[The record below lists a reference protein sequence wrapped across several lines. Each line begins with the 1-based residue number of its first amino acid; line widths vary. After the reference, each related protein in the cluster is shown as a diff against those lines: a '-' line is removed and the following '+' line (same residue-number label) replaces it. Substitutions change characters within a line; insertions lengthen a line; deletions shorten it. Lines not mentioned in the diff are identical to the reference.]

1 MIWSVVWWIHEV
13 LIRSVFMWGQCFV
26 AGSTGCAELG
36 VVQGHVNELLL
47 QEPRQVLCTTWRK
60 AQNGPHVERLELEF
74 QFLLPVSEK
83 CVKYGEPKHSR
94 SFLVQ
99 KPKPAWEKHSDVGW
113 PLLIPSGFGQFENG
127 DVFTSQTD
135 PSEGSKHGLCCVRG
149 GSITPCST
157 QLKTPGFFGRGT
169 RWDPFSGK
177 INHRSCRAGEFLCP
191 HPPAEKTL
199 PSVSMLPFLPL
210 RQDFLLQPNSKCFI
224 NSSSVCKWT
233 LKIDYFLFVSFS
245 LQMFLPLWGRQ
256 LFC

>member
-1 MIWSVVWWIHEV
+1 MIWSMVWWIHEV
-13 LIRSVFMWGQCFV
+13 LIRSIFTWGQCFV

-60 AQNGPHVERLELEF
+60 AQNGPHVERLKLEF

-83 CVKYGEPKHSR
+83 CVKYGEPKRSR
-94 SFLVQ
+94 RFLVQ

-149 GSITPCST
+149 GSTHSLLHT
-157 QLKTPGFFGRGT
+157 AENS
-169 RWDPFSGK
+169 WV
-177 INHRSCRAGEFLCP
+177 FLDEAQGGIHFLQKSIMGVVGQESFYAHT
-191 HPPAEKTL
+191 HP
-199 PSVSMLPFLPL
+199 
-210 RQDFLLQPNSKCFI
+210 
-224 NSSSVCKWT
+224 
-233 LKIDYFLFVSFS
+233 LKILSPVFPCF
-245 LQMFLPLWGRQ
+245 P
-256 LFC
+256 FCH